1 MYNIGNSS
9 EMSSNAT
16 IVNVGSAMK
25 TTKTQNKI
33 RHRSRSPCR
42 SHSRSRSRSR
52 SQSPGAISEIMK
64 LNPSEMPS
72 NSRRA
77 FLQHMVDS
85 LPKTVQNRVL
95 ALKHNQLQQI
105 KISEQFFREVYE
117 LEKRFYGQSCTLF
130 DARRDIVAGN
140 VEPPTIERYWHEEP
154 DELLEEIKA
163 TAEFR
168 QMTEQLQQQLPANA
182 VGVPQFWLTVFR
194 NVALISDLVQE
205 HDEPL
210 LECLVDVRISY
221 DPDSYTI
228 HFQFRPNEYL
238 HTSSLLLT
246 KKYILRHEADKDF
259 PFMFEG
265 PEIVRCEGCHIHW
278 RDGCNLT
285 LQTVRQK
292 RPRKGARNM
301 PKVMPRESFFRFF
314 SPPQAMD
321 LSLADEKTKMVL
333 GADFEVGYLLRT
345 QIVPKA
351 ILFYTGDI
359 VDNAND
365 ELCTAD
371 NTSASI
377 SSGSHGDQDNRRER
391 EPKDYPSSSSCKP
404 K

>member
-1 MYNIGNSS
+1 MLNIDTSS
-9 EMSSNAT
+9 GVSSTAT
-16 IVNVGSAMK
+16 IVNVK
-25 TTKTQNKI
+25 ETKNSPI
-33 RHRSRSPCR
+33 GNRSRSR
-42 SHSRSRSRSR
+42 SHSRSRSRS
-52 SQSPGAISEIMK
+52 PGVISDNPN
-64 LNPSEMPS
+64 LSPSEMPS

-85 LPKTVQNRVL
+85 LPKTVYNRVL

-117 LEKRFYGQSCTLF
+117 LEKRFYLQSCTLF
-130 DARRDIVAGN
+130 DVRRDIVAGD
-140 VEPPTIERYWHEEP
+140 VEPPAIERYWHEEP
-154 DELLEEIKA
+154 DDLLEEIKN
-163 TAEFR
+163 TDEFKH
-168 QMTEQLQQQLPANA
+168 MIEQLQPLPANA
-182 VGVPQFWLTVFR
+182 MGVPRFWLTVFR

-210 LECLVDVRISY
+210 LECLVDVRITY
-221 DPDSYTI
+221 EPDSYTVI
-228 HFQFRPNEYL
+228 FQFRPNGYL

-246 KKYILRHEADKDF
+246 KKYILRHEADKDY

-278 RDGCNLT
+278 RDGSNLT
-285 LQTVRQK
+285 LQTVKQK
-292 RPRKGARNM
+292 RLRKGARNI

-359 VDNAND
+359 VDNVND
-365 ELCTAD
+365 ELCSAD
-371 NTSASI
+371 NTSASL
-377 SSGSHGDQDNRRER
+377 SSVSQGDQDNHTVCRNR
-391 EPKDYPSSSSCKP
+391 PSISSVNP
-404 K
+404 Q

>member
-1 MYNIGNSS
+1 MLNIGSS
-9 EMSSNAT
+9 SDVGSNAT
-16 IVNVGSAMK
+16 IVTVKEEIK
-25 TTKTQNKI
+25 TPNLQA
-33 RHRSRSPCR
+33 HSRN
-42 SHSRSRSRSR
+42 RSRSRSR
-52 SQSPGAISEIMK
+52 SPGKISDSTQ

-85 LPKTVQNRVL
+85 LPKTVYNRVL

-130 DARRDIVAGN
+130 DARRDIVAGD
-140 VEPPTIERYWHEEP
+140 VEPPAMERYWHEEA
-154 DELLEEIKA
+154 DELLEEIKS
-163 TAEFR
+163 TEEFK
-168 QMTEQLQQQLPANA
+168 QLTEQLQHLPANA
-182 VGVPQFWLTVFR
+182 EGVPRFWLTVFR

-210 LECLVDVRISY
+210 LECLMDVRIRYES
-221 DPDSYTI
+221 DSYTV
-228 HFQFRPNEYL
+228 HFQFRPNKYL

-246 KKYILRHEADKDF
+246 KKYILRHEADKEY

-278 RDGCNLT
+278 RDGSNLT
-285 LQTVRQK
+285 LQTIKQK
-292 RPRKGARNM
+292 RLRKGVRNM

-359 VDNAND
+359 VDNVND
-365 ELCTAD
+365 DLYTAE
-371 NTSASI
+371 NTSASL
-377 SSGSHGDQDNRRER
+377 SSVSHGDQNNQKDPVDPIPSTSSVF
-391 EPKDYPSSSSCKP
+391 PK
-404 K
+404 

>member
-1 MYNIGNSS
+1 MLNVGTNS
-9 EMSSNAT
+9 EVSSTST
-16 IVNVGSAMK
+16 IVNVK
-25 TTKTQNKI
+25 EPNKLPMVP
-33 RHRSRSPCR
+33 STN
-42 SHSRSRSRSR
+42 HSRSRSRSR
-52 SQSPGAISEIMK
+52 SRSPGVISDSMH
-64 LNPSEMPS
+64 LSPSEMPS

-85 LPKTVQNRVL
+85 LPKSVYNRVL

-117 LEKRFYGQSCTLF
+117 LEKRFYLQSCTLF
-130 DARRDIVAGN
+130 DSRRDIVAGD
-140 VEPPTIERYWHEEP
+140 VEPPAIERYWHEEP
-154 DELLEEIKA
+154 DDLLEQIKNSE
-163 TAEFR
+163 EFK
-168 QMTEQLQQQLPANA
+168 QMTVQLHHLPANA
-182 VGVPQFWLTVFR
+182 IGVPRFWLTVFR

-221 DPDSYTI
+221 EPDSYTVI
-228 HFQFRPNEYL
+228 FQFRPNGYL

-246 KKYILRHEADKDF
+246 KKYILRHEADKDY

-278 RDGCNLT
+278 RDGSNLT

-292 RPRKGARNM
+292 RLRKGARNI

-359 VDNAND
+359 VDNVND
-365 ELCTAD
+365 DLCSVE
-371 NTSASI
+371 NTSASL
-377 SSGSHGDQDNRRER
+377 SSLSHGDQDVQKDCRNR
-391 EPKDYPSSSSCKP
+391 PSINSVNP
-404 K
+404 

>member
-1 MYNIGNSS
+1 MNPSDLP
-9 EMSSNAT
+9 SSN
-16 IVNVGSAMK
+16 
-25 TTKTQNKI
+25 
-33 RHRSRSPCR
+33 
-42 SHSRSRSRSR
+42 
-52 SQSPGAISEIMK
+52 
-64 LNPSEMPS
+64 
-72 NSRRA
+72 RRA
-77 FLQHMVDS
+77 LLQHMVAS

-140 VEPPTIERYWHEEP
+140 VEPPNIERYWHEEP
-154 DELLEEIKA
+154 DELLGEIKA
-163 TAEFR
+163 SEDFKQLA
-168 QMTEQLQQQLPANA
+168 EQLPQLPANA
-182 VGVPQFWLTVFR
+182 SGVPRFWLTVFR
-194 NVALISDLVQE
+194 NVTLISDLVQE

-210 LECLVDVRISY
+210 LECLLDVRISY
-221 DPDSYTI
+221 EPDSYTI
-228 HFQFRPNEYL
+228 HFQFQPNEHL

-278 RDGCNLT
+278 RDGYNLT

-292 RPRKGARNM
+292 RARKGARHL

-365 ELCTAD
+365 ELATAD
-371 NTSASI
+371 NTSASL
-377 SSGSHGDQDNRRER
+377 SSASEGA
-391 EPKDYPSSSSCKP
+391 K
-404 K
+404 

>member
-1 MYNIGNSS
+1 
-9 EMSSNAT
+9 MSSNAT
-16 IVNVGSAMK
+16 IVNIK
-25 TTKTQNKI
+25 TPTPKTKI
-33 RHRSRSPCR
+33 RHRNRSP
-42 SHSRSRSRSR
+42 SRSRSR
-52 SQSPGAISEIMK
+52 SQSPGGISEIMK
-64 LNPSEMPS
+64 LNPSDMPS

-85 LPKTVQNRVL
+85 SPKTVQNRVL

-130 DARRDIVAGN
+130 DARRDIIIGN
-140 VEPPTIERYWHEEP
+140 VEPPTMERYWHEEP
-154 DELLEEIKA
+154 DELLEEIK
-163 TAEFR
+163 
-168 QMTEQLQQQLPANA
+168 MTEDFKQMADQLQHLPANA
-182 VGVPQFWLTVFR
+182 VGVPRFWLTVFR
-194 NVALISDLVQE
+194 NVAIISDLVQE

-221 DPDSYTI
+221 EPDSYTI
-228 HFQFRPNEYL
+228 HFQFSPNEYL
-238 HTSSLLLT
+238 HTSSLQLT
-246 KKYILRHEADKDF
+246 KKYILRHEADKDY

-278 RDGCNLT
+278 RDGSNLT

-292 RPRKGARNM
+292 GSRKRARNM
-301 PKVMPRESFFRFF
+301 SKVMPRESFFRFF
-314 SPPQAMD
+314 SPPQTMD

-359 VDNAND
+359 VDNVND

-377 SSGSHGDQDNRRER
+377 SSGSQADRDSSR
-391 EPKDYPSSSSCKP
+391 EPKKYPSHNSVNP

>member
-1 MYNIGNSS
+1 MHNNSS
-9 EMSSNAT
+9 DMSSNAT
-16 IVNVGSAMK
+16 IVSGDNTALKTPPTKGSHNNN
-25 TTKTQNKI
+25 NK
-33 RHRSRSPCR
+33 RQHT
-42 SHSRSRSRSR
+42 HSRSRSRSR
-52 SQSPGAISEIMK
+52 SRSHSPGAMSEIFK
-64 LNPSEMPS
+64 LNPSELPS

-77 FLQHMVDS
+77 LLQHMVAS
-85 LPKTVQNRVL
+85 LPKTLQNRVL

-117 LEKRFYGQSCTLF
+117 LEKRFYAQSCTLF

-140 VEPPTIERYWHEEP
+140 VEPPNIERYWHEEP
-154 DELLEEIKA
+154 DELLEEIKSSEDFKQLA
-163 TAEFR
+163 
-168 QMTEQLQQQLPANA
+168 EQLPQLSANA
-182 VGVPQFWLTVFR
+182 VGVPRFWLTVFR

-210 LECLVDVRISY
+210 LECLLDVRIRY
-221 DPDSYTI
+221 EPDSYTI
-228 HFQFRPNEYL
+228 YFQFQPNEHL
-238 HTSSLLLT
+238 HTSSLVLT
-246 KKYILRHEADKDF
+246 KKYILRHEADKEY

-278 RDGCNLT
+278 RDGFNLT

-292 RPRKGARNM
+292 RARKGARHLA
-301 PKVMPRESFFRFF
+301 KVMPRESFFRFF

-359 VDNAND
+359 VDNVND
-365 ELCTAD
+365 ELAATAD
-371 NTSASI
+371 NTSASV
-377 SSGSHGDQDNRRER
+377 SSGSEGAT
-391 EPKDYPSSSSCKP
+391 KA
-404 K
+404 

>member
-1 MYNIGNSS
+1 MQTKLTIKIQRIQMCNSDTS
-9 EMSSNAT
+9 SVMSSNAT
-16 IVNVGSAMK
+16 IVNLKDS
-25 TTKTQNKI
+25 I
-33 RHRSRSPCR
+33 RASSSKSRSRC
-42 SHSRSRSRSR
+42 RSRSRS
-52 SQSPGAISEIMK
+52 PGSISENMK
-64 LNPSEMPS
+64 LNPSDMSS

-77 FLQHMVDS
+77 FLQHMVDH
-85 LPKTVQNRVL
+85 LPQAVQNRVL

-130 DARRDIVAGN
+130 DARRDIVAGD
-140 VEPPTIERYWHEEP
+140 VEPPITERYWHEEP
-154 DELLEEIKA
+154 DELLEEIK
-163 TAEFR
+163 TTEEFK
-168 QMTEQLQQQLPANA
+168 QLIEQLPQLPNNA
-182 VGVPQFWLTVFR
+182 VGVPSFWLTVFR

-210 LECLVDVRISY
+210 LECLLDVRISY
-221 DPDSYTI
+221 EPDSYTV
-228 HFQFRPNEYL
+228 HFRFAPNEYL
-238 HTSSLLLT
+238 HTSSLVLT
-246 KKYILRHEADKDF
+246 KKYILRHEADKDY

-278 RDGCNLT
+278 RDGSNLT

-292 RPRKGARNM
+292 RSRKGGRNV
-301 PKVMPRESFFRFF
+301 PKVMPRESFFRYF

-359 VDNAND
+359 VDNVND

-371 NTSASI
+371 NTSASL
-377 SSGSHGDQDNRRER
+377 SSLSHGGYQDKQ
-391 EPKDYPSSSSCKP
+391 KDPVQK
-404 K
+404 

>member
-1 MYNIGNSS
+1 MFYCDTSS

-16 IVNVGSAMK
+16 IVNVKDSLRASSSKGRNRCRNRSSS
-25 TTKTQNKI
+25 
-33 RHRSRSPCR
+33 RSRSPG
-42 SHSRSRSRSR
+42 SL
-52 SQSPGAISEIMK
+52 SENMK
-64 LNPSEMPS
+64 LNPSDMSS

-77 FLQHMVDS
+77 FLQHMVDN
-85 LPKTVQNRVL
+85 LPKTVHNRVL

-130 DARRDIVAGN
+130 DARRDIVAGD
-140 VEPPTIERYWHEEP
+140 VEPPITERYWHEER
-154 DELLEEIKA
+154 DELLEEIK
-163 TAEFR
+163 TTEEFK
-168 QMTEQLQQQLPANA
+168 QLTEQLPQLPSNA
-182 VGVPQFWLTVFR
+182 MGVPSFWLTVFR

-210 LECLVDVRISY
+210 LECLLDVRISY
-221 DPDSYTI
+221 EPDSYTV
-228 HFQFRPNEYL
+228 HFQFAPNEYL
-238 HTSSLLLT
+238 HTSSLMLT
-246 KKYILRHEADKDF
+246 KKYILRHEADKDY

-278 RDGCNLT
+278 RDGSNLT
-285 LQTVRQK
+285 LQTVKQK
-292 RPRKGARNM
+292 RSRKGGRNV

-359 VDNAND
+359 VDNVND
-365 ELCTAD
+365 EYCQAD
-371 NTSASI
+371 NASASL
-377 SSGSHGDQDNRRER
+377 SSLSHGYQDMQ
-391 EPKDYPSSSSCKP
+391 KDPIHKQQC
-404 K
+404 

>member
-1 MYNIGNSS
+1 
-9 EMSSNAT
+9 
-16 IVNVGSAMK
+16 IVNVKDSLK
-25 TTKTQNKI
+25 TPTRKAHHN
-33 RHRSRSPCR
+33 RGN
-42 SHSRSRSRSR
+42 RSRSRSR
-52 SQSPGAISEIMK
+52 SPGSVSDNTKLSPSD
-64 LNPSEMPS
+64 MPS

-77 FLQHMVDS
+77 FLQHMVNQ
-85 LPKTVQNRVL
+85 LPKAVQNRVL

-130 DARRDIVAGN
+130 DARRDIVVGN
-140 VEPPTIERYWHEEP
+140 VEPPLTERYWHEEP
-154 DELLEEIKA
+154 DELLEEIK
-163 TAEFR
+163 TTEEFK
-168 QMTEQLQQQLPANA
+168 QMTEQLQQLPSNA
-182 VGVPQFWLTVFR
+182 VGVPRFWLTVFR

-210 LECLVDVRISY
+210 LECLIDVRISY
-221 DPDSYTI
+221 EPDSYTV
-228 HFQFRPNEYL
+228 HFGFAPNEYL

-246 KKYILRHEADKDF
+246 KKYILRHEADKDY

-278 RDGCNLT
+278 RDGSNLT
-285 LQTVRQK
+285 LQTVKQK
-292 RPRKGARNM
+292 RSRKGGRNV

-359 VDNAND
+359 VDNVND
-365 ELCTAD
+365 ELCSTD
-371 NTSASI
+371 NTSTSL
-377 SSGSHGDQDNRRER
+377 SSLSHGYQAD
-391 EPKDYPSSSSCKP
+391 
-404 K
+404 